1 MKNQFRK
8 ARNHSSSAYERIK
21 ETDVSKIA
29 SMVAM
34 LKRAL
39 RNKLEVDYVLMDS
52 WFTCWEVVSLI
63 IKRKGLHLIGM
74 YKGAKTKFD
83 YMGKSLTYSH
93 NYSLRVQTIQFRDIP
108 VVFQVFGQPVLKEQ
122 CLSFF
127 MMLYE
132 VIIVNRISFFNFF

>member
-74 YKGAKTKFD
+74 YKG
-83 YMGKSLTYSH
+83 

>member
-1 MKNQFRK
+1 MGPLVFRWIIQYTVKRARKKDMPFGLKKKVMKNQFRK

-52 WFTCWEVVSLI
+52 WFYVLGGCQLDHKKE
-63 IKRKGLHLIGM
+63 
-74 YKGAKTKFD
+74 
-83 YMGKSLTYSH
+83 
-93 NYSLRVQTIQFRDIP
+93 RVCT
-108 VVFQVFGQPVLKEQ
+108 
-122 CLSFF
+122 
-127 MMLYE
+127 
-132 VIIVNRISFFNFF
+132 